1 MILFSPYSPNF
12 LVFHY
17 ILVRGCLTLLDS
29 PIDRDFAAIR
39 LQKPTRRDTMKRVR
53 RRRRN
58 ITTKGLDDMK
68 KWLALALAFALTVSL
83 AACGKQDTSEPADDE
98 TNAAATTPDDTAT
111 PDDAAT
117 TPDDTAAP
125 DDAATTPDD
134 TAAPDAAATTPDD
147 TAAPDAAA
155 TTPDD
160 TAAPEV
166 PDVVGLANPFKDY
179 ATYAEAETAAGFKF
193 GVPEEIGGYD
203 KVAYRVAE
211 NSALFEVIYSND
223 ADASLTARK
232 APGDWNIS
240 GDYSQYT
247 QDVAQSLQGVN
258 VTCLGD
264 GDSLFLAMWTV
275 DDYSYS
281 LGASS
286 TMDRLDFLGIVE
298 TIISLNT

>member
-1 MILFSPYSPNF
+1 MTRKDP
-12 LVFHY
+12 
-17 ILVRGCLTLLDS
+17 R
-29 PIDRDFAAIR
+29 IDWYFTAIR

-68 KWLALALAFALTVSL
+68 KWLALALAFALTLSL
-83 AACGKQDTSEPADDE
+83 AACGKQDTSEPAADDE
-98 TNAAATTPDDTAT
+98 TNAAATTPDDTA
-111 PDDAAT
+111 
-117 TPDDTAAP
+117 AP
-125 DDAATTPDD
+125 DDAATPDD
-134 TAAPDAAATTPDD
+134 TAT
-147 TAAPDAAA
+147 PDAAA

-166 PDVVGLANPFKDY
+166 PDMGLANPFKDY

-247 QDVAQSLQGVN
+247 QEVAQSLQGVN

-281 LGASS
+281 LGASAS
-286 TMDRLDFLGIVE
+286 MDRLDFLGIVE

>member
-1 MILFSPYSPNF
+1 
-12 LVFHY
+12 
-17 ILVRGCLTLLDS
+17 
-29 PIDRDFAAIR
+29 
-39 LQKPTRRDTMKRVR
+39 
-53 RRRRN
+53 
-58 ITTKGLDDMK
+58 MK
-68 KWLALALAFALTVSL
+68 KWLALALAFALTLSL
-83 AACGKQDTSEPADDE
+83 AACGKQDTSEPAADDE
-98 TNAAATTPDDTAT
+98 TNAAATTPDDTAAPDDAAT
-111 PDDAAT
+111 PDDTATPDAAAT

-125 DDAATTPDD
+125 D
-134 TAAPDAAATTPDD
+134 AATTPDD

-166 PDVVGLANPFKDY
+166 PDMGLANPFKDY

-247 QDVAQSLQGVN
+247 QEVAQSLQGVN

-281 LGASS
+281 LGASAS
-286 TMDRLDFLGIVE
+286 MDRLDFLGIVE